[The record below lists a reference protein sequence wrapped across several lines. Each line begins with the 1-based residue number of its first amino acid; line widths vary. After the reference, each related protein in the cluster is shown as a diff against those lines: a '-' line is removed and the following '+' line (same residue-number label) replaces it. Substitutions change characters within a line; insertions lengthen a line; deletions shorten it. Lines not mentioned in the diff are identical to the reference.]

1 MDHVIVFTLHV
12 GVLRGFDAAMRITRR
27 SLALLALPALAPAR
41 AQAAARLSL
50 LHMNDFHSRHLPIAA
65 NSAACREGAA
75 CYGGSA
81 RLAAAVAAGRAS
93 AQAEGRAAI
102 LLDGGD
108 QFMGS
113 LFYSH
118 HRGLAE
124 AAVQRAIGTAAMA
137 LGNHEFDNGP
147 DTLARYADAVPFPLL
162 SANLDARAEPL
173 LAGRIRA
180 RADVTLGGARLAL
193 IGLTTP
199 DTANIS
205 SPGPNVRFTDP
216 AAAAER
222 AIWEARRDGP
232 CTVVLLSHL
241 GLGADRRLLENLRG
255 VDVVVGGH
263 SHTLL
268 ADGLAGAAGPHP
280 VLAGGALV
288 VQAGAHGRYLGRLDL
303 DIGADGRVLG
313 HGGEVRELTADLPED
328 APVAALVAALGLPL
342 EELRRRPVARLPRAL
357 DNGPC
362 GNAACEIGALVA
374 ESLRRAIPD
383 ARIGWM
389 NAGGIRA
396 GLPAGDV
403 TWGDVLTTL
412 PFQNTVSRMALRGH
426 AIRAALENGVGRAPA
441 MAGRFPQLSGL
452 RFELRPGA
460 PPGERV
466 GMVEVRDGDSWRP
479 LEPERAYVVATNN
492 FLRNGGDGY
501 AMFRDAA
508 LEAYDQG
515 PGVEEALVEY
525 LTALR

>member
-1 MDHVIVFTLHV
+1 MLP
-12 GVLRGFDAAMRITRR
+12 GFDAGMLTSRR
-27 SLALLALPALAPAR
+27 ALPLLALPALASAR

-50 LHMNDFHSRHLPIAA
+50 LHMNDFHSRHLPIAG

-81 RLAAAVAAGRAS
+81 RLAAAVAGARA
-93 AQAEGRAAI
+93 AAAAEGRAAI

-137 LGNHEFDNGP
+137 LGNHEFDHGP

-162 SANLDARAEPL
+162 SANLDARGEPL

-180 RADVTLGGARLAL
+180 RVDVALGGARLAL
-193 IGLTTP
+193 IGLTTT
-199 DTANIS
+199 DTPNIS
-205 SPGPNVRFTDP
+205 SPGPDLRFTDP
-216 AAAAER
+216 AEAAER
-222 AIWEARRDGP
+222 AIWEARREGP

-268 ADGLAGAAGPHP
+268 ANTLAGAAGPHP
-280 VLAGGALV
+280 LQAGGALV
-288 VQAGAHGRYLGRLDL
+288 VQAGAHGRYLSRLDL

-328 APVAALVAALGLPL
+328 AGVAALVATLGLPL
-342 EELRRRPVARLPRAL
+342 EELRRRPVAQLAQAL

-362 GNAACEIGALVA
+362 GNAPCEIGALVA
-374 ESLRRAIPD
+374 ESLRRAIPG
-383 ARIGWM
+383 AQIGWM

-396 GLPAGDV
+396 GLPAGAI

-412 PFQNTVSRMALRGH
+412 PFQNTVSRMVLRGH
-426 AIRAALENGVGRAPA
+426 VIRAALENGVGRAPA

-452 RFELRPGA
+452 RFALLPGA
-460 PPGERV
+460 PAGARV
-466 GMVEVRDGDSWRP
+466 GLVEVREGDAWRA

-492 FLRNGGDGY
+492 FLRTGGDGF

-515 PGVEEALVEY
+515 PGCEEALVEY

>member
-1 MDHVIVFTLHV
+1 VFTLHV
-12 GVLRGFDAAMRITRR
+12 GVLQGFDMGMRITRR
-27 SLALLALPALAPAR
+27 TFALLALPALRPAR
-41 AQAAARLSL
+41 AQVQAQATARLSL
-50 LHMNDFHSRHLPIAA
+50 LHMNDFHSRHLAIAG
-65 NSAACREGAA
+65 NSAACREGVE

-81 RLAAAVAAGRAS
+81 RLAAAVAAGRRDAGV
-93 AQAEGRAAI
+93 EGRAAI

-124 AAVQRAIGTAAMA
+124 AAVQRAIGTAAMV

-147 DTLARYADAVPFPLL
+147 EILARYADAVPFPLL
-162 SANLDARAEPL
+162 SANLDASAEPL

-180 RADVTLGGARLAL
+180 RVDIVLGGARLAL

-199 DTANIS
+199 DTPNIS
-205 SPGPNVRFTDP
+205 SPGPNLRFRDP
-216 AAAAER
+216 AEAAER
-222 AIWEARRDGP
+222 AIWEARREGP

-241 GLGADRRLLENLRG
+241 GLGADRRLMENLRG

-268 ADGLAGAAGPHP
+268 ANGLAGAAGPYP
-280 VLAGGALV
+280 VTAGGALV

-303 DIGADGRVLG
+303 DIGADGRVLA
-313 HGGEVRELTADLPED
+313 HGGQMRELTADLPED
-328 APVAALVAALGLPL
+328 APVAALVASLGLPL
-342 EELRRRPVARLPRAL
+342 EELRRRPVARLAQAL

-362 GNAACEIGALVA
+362 GNAPCEIGTLVA

-383 ARIGWM
+383 AQIGWM

-396 GLPAGDV
+396 GLPAGAI

-412 PFQNTVSRMALRGH
+412 PFQNTVSRMVLRGH
-426 AIRAALENGVGRAPA
+426 EVREALENGVGRAPA

-452 RFELRPGA
+452 RFSLLSGA
-460 PPGERV
+460 PPGARV
-466 GMVEVRDGDSWRP
+466 GVAQVREGDVWRP
-479 LEPERAYVVATNN
+479 LDPERAYVIATNN
-492 FLRNGGDGY
+492 FLRGGGDGY
-501 AMFRDAA
+501 TMFRDAA

-515 PGVEEALVEY
+515 PGSEEALVEY
-525 LTALR
+525 LMVLR